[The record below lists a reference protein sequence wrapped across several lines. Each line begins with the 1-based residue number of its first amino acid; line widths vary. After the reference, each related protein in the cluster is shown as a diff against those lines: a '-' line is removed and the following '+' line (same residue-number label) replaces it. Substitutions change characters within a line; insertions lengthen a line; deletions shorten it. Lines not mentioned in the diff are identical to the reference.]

1 MHQQAVVSVKRSI
14 LLSPAELPEAYVR
27 WLWANPKPRST
38 WRRHAIAF
46 HQLNL
51 ISGNG
56 RAREKFG
63 YVSDR
68 VPECEGK
75 GQQKGSVAR
84 RGGKRSQQRSIS
96 INAGARQLV
105 DLIRDLHLQYAC
117 ARLANVLDIGRLDS
131 RAAIS
136 THREYRL

>member
-14 LLSPAELPEAYVR
+14 LLSPAELPEAYLR
-27 WLWANPKPRST
+27 WLWARFEESQTPDT

-56 RAREKFG
+56 RTREKFN

-68 VPECEGK
+68 VPESEGK
-75 GQQKGSVAR
+75 RQQKGSVAR

-96 INAGARQLV
+96 INARARQLV
-105 DLIRDLHLQYAC
+105 D
-117 ARLANVLDIGRLDS
+117 
-131 RAAIS
+131 
-136 THREYRL
+136 